1 MASNLPRA
9 DPRAASRICC
19 EREGGGGGGEEGLRR
34 RGTEEGTLWGGKEE
48 RGRGTGDSQA

>member
-19 EREGGGGGGEEGLRR
+19 EREGGGGGG
-34 RGTEEGTLWGGKEE
+34 GGFKEK
-48 RGRGTGDSQA
+48 RDGRGNVMGRKGGEGKGNRR

>member
-19 EREGGGGGGEEGLRR
+19 EREGGGGGKEGLRR
-34 RGTEEGTLWGGKEE
+34 RGKEEGTLWGGKEE

>member
-19 EREGGGGGGEEGLRR
+19 EREGGGGGEEGLRR
-34 RGTEEGTLWGGKEE
+34 IGTEEGTLCGGKEE